1 MTVFLA
7 CPVSSRFEIMLL
19 LNQANYLLK
28 DSKELQQLKNAN
40 YFKSDPHLLV
50 VLASQLLK
58 ISSWQSTRKSP
69 IPFPQL

>member
-7 CPVSSRFEIMLL
+7 CPVSSRFEIIL

-40 YFKSDPHLLV
+40 YKLLQV
-50 VLASQLLK
+50 G
-58 ISSWQSTRKSP
+58 SSSAGGVGVSTS
-69 IPFPQL
+69 

>member
-7 CPVSSRFEIMLL
+7 CPVSSRFEIIL

-40 YFKSDPHLLV
+40 YKLLQV
-50 VLASQLLK
+50 G
-58 ISSWQSTRKSP
+58 SSSAGGVGVNKEIPYTVSP
-69 IPFPQL
+69 TLNS